1 MFAVSTREEAQP
13 LDVMV
18 ELISR
23 MDGAADESPRVFYDR
38 LCAGLCE
45 LTSMT
50 RAGLL
55 LYDDLRKLVLPAGSH
70 GVEPWL
76 LDQVHGTLE
85 ETPVAQKALSEDRVV
100 VVSQDLAAQI
110 PPRYAELG
118 GFTTL
123 TCTPVS
129 AGGRWL
135 GVIFADRGGG
145 QFDLTDNERRT
156 MWTLGKTAALAAS
169 VRTGTTAHERSR
181 LLAQR
186 VDVAREVHD
195 RVMQRLFGVS
205 LVLGSAVDLSQ
216 NARARAAQELQEAVA
231 DLRTVLARS
240 PEARSSRPDAT
251 LRDELDRLA
260 RHYERPIELE
270 WQDGL
275 EVPADLEG
283 LSQAVLAEALHNAD
297 KHARPELIGV
307 RVAAPDGAF
316 VMEVTNDGVSPG
328 RSGTGAGMGLRLA
341 ALDAL
346 ARGGVVEFGPAGEG
360 LWRVRM
366 LVPLE
371 ESE

>member
-1 MFAVSTREEAQP
+1 M
-13 LDVMV
+13 
-18 ELISR
+18 
-23 MDGAADESPRVFYDR
+23 
-38 LCAGLCE
+38 
-45 LTSMT
+45 
-50 RAGLL
+50 
-55 LYDDLRKLVLPAGSH
+55 
-70 GVEPWL
+70 
-76 LDQVHGTLE
+76 
-85 ETPVAQKALSEDRVV
+85 
-100 VVSQDLAAQI
+100 
-110 PPRYAELG
+110 
-118 GFTTL
+118 
-123 TCTPVS
+123 
-129 AGGRWL
+129 
-135 GVIFADRGGG
+135 
-145 QFDLTDNERRT
+145 
-156 MWTLGKTAALAAS
+156 
-169 VRTGTTAHERSR
+169 
-181 LLAQR
+181 
-186 VDVAREVHD
+186 
-195 RVMQRLFGVS
+195 
-205 LVLGSAVDLSQ
+205 
-216 NARARAAQELQEAVA
+216 A

-240 PEARSSRPDAT
+240 PEARASRPDAT

-316 VMEVTNDGVSPG
+316 VLEVTNDGVDPG